1 MPIIAS
7 GIPARSGKTAC
18 HGAFSP
24 YNGAHD
30 FYPFFM
36 ILFRRSPFLVAL
48 MLLASGCA
56 SPSGYKNPKD
66 PFEPL
71 NRGVYKFNDA
81 LDKAVVKPAAKGYVK
96 VMPAGGRNMVN
107 NFFSNLDD
115 VLVTL
120 NDVLQFKFTQAV
132 NDGGRFMINTTFG
145 ALGLADVAAAGGF
158 PKHHEDFGQTLGYW
172 GVPSGPY
179 LVLPF
184 FGPSSVRD
192 ATGLYVDSI
201 TGPTTTM
208 KPPRTRNQTV
218 LVNAVRTRANLLDS
232 ESLLEEA
239 SLDRYAF
246 LRDAYLS
253 HRENEVYDGH
263 PPRPKYYDEED
274 DNDVPPP
281 PSPPQPAAPPAS
293 APVPASAV
301 PATEPPVK

>member
-1 MPIIAS
+1 M
-7 GIPARSGKTAC
+7 T
-18 HGAFSP
+18 
-24 YNGAHD
+24 
-30 FYPFFM
+30 
-36 ILFRRSPFLVAL
+36 LFRRPLFLVAL

-66 PFEPL
+66 PFESL

-81 LDKAVVKPAAKGYVK
+81 LDKAVVKPVAKGYVK
-96 VMPAGGRNMVN
+96 VTPAGARNMVN

-158 PKHHEDFGQTLGYW
+158 PKHHEDFGLTLGHW

-192 ATGLYVDSI
+192 ASGLYVDSI
-201 TGPTTTM
+201 TGPATTL
-208 KPPRTRNQTV
+208 KPARTRNQTV
-218 LVNAVRTRANLLDS
+218 LFNAVRTRANLLDT

-253 HRENEVYDGH
+253 HRENQVYDGH

-281 PSPPQPAAPPAS
+281 PSPAAPAAAPAP
-293 APVPASAV
+293 APAPVPVPASAV
-301 PATEPPVK
+301 PAAAPPVK